1 MKKTATLTWLLTAFT
16 LGLTACATSPAPD
29 VAGRWKPVNRYAEV
43 PQEIPLQQAYVFFVS
58 PLDGTLKNTLARWAR
73 DSKMTLS
80 YLHSSDFTLH
90 SPVAT
95 IRTNSLRD
103 ALNQISAAYASQQVN
118 VVAEENQIVVRI
130 ADGAQT
136 VSGASTPSP

>member
-1 MKKTATLTWLLTAFT
+1 MKRTATLSWLGAAFT
-16 LGLTACATSPAPD
+16 LGLTACASSPAPD

-58 PLDGTLKNTLARWAR
+58 PLDGTLKNTLERWAK

-90 SPVAT
+90 AAVAS
-95 IRTNSLRD
+95 IRTNSLRE

-118 VVAEENQIVVRI
+118 VVAEENQIVVRL
-130 ADGAQT
+130 ADSAST
-136 VSGASTPSP
+136 VAGASTPSP